1 MSSIDDKAMVDKII
15 ANNGEFDDD
24 KDPNVTHIIEYQN
37 QFDGRTAWKL
47 CYTEKMYK
55 YAMET
60 GEFVLPKLIWTQSTF
75 DFLDPPVPVTSSGTV
90 PKWDLVSS
98 EARYSI
104 RNHLEKSYKRE
115 VFANEGSRL
124 LDGRNQWRRTAIKC
138 AGSEV
143 LYIKGQKPWGR
154 LNKKKKEMMRCAVY
168 SKDSDSLKKHRE
180 KMPHYRKNSKP
191 SLVQKLL
198 GRSEF
203 TKISN
208 D

>member
-1 MSSIDDKAMVDKII
+1 MTSIDDKAMLDEII
-15 ANNGEFDDD
+15 ANNGVDGEQT
-24 KDPNVTHIIEYQN
+24 VTHIIEYQN

-47 CYTEKMYK
+47 CCSKEMYK

-60 GEFVLPKLIWTQSTF
+60 GAFIRPKLIWTQEDKF
-75 DFLDPPVPVTSSGTV
+75 NILDTSVQVTSSGQRNR
-90 PKWDLVSS
+90 L
-98 EARYSI
+98 YS
-104 RNHLEKSYKRE
+104 
-115 VFANEGSRL
+115 
-124 LDGRNQWRRTAIKC
+124 DGRNEWRRTAIKC
-138 AGSEV
+138 SDPEV
-143 LYIKGQKPWGR
+143 LYIQGQKPWGK

-168 SKDSDSLKKHRE
+168 SKDSDSLKKHRK

-191 SLVQKLL
+191 SFVQKLL